1 MAAPWGGSSAE
12 AVPDPGA
19 GLVLPAGNQVW
30 KPFHVQT
37 EPKPPIIS

>member
-1 MAAPWGGSSAE
+1 MAVARGGSLAD

-30 KPFHVQT
+30 KPFYVQT
-37 EPKPPIIS
+37 DP